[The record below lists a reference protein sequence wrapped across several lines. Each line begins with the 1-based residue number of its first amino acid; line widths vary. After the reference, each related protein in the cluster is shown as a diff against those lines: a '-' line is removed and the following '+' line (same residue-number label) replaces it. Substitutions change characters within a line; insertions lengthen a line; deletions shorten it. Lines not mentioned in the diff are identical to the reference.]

1 MLLAGILALAT
12 IPATLN
18 LWDGPAPGSQ
28 GSGPED
34 TPMLTSYLPGGG
46 GNGAAFV
53 VCPGGGYG
61 GLADHE
67 GKPVAQWLAKLGV
80 KSFVLRYR
88 LGPKYHYP
96 YITGDVVRAIR
107 VVRAHASEWGI
118 DPNRIGI
125 CGFSAGGHIAASA
138 ATLFDDGSPAATDPI
153 DQVSSRPDAA
163 ILAYPVITMKH
174 PFTHNGSRMNLL
186 GSNPSEDL
194 VNKLS
199 LETQVTRR
207 TPPIFITSAE
217 DDGVVPIENSLGF
230 IEACRRNKV
239 AVEAHIF
246 RHGPHGFGLG
256 GTDPVLSQWPGEC
269 ERWLEALGF
278 LKS

>member
-1 MLLAGILALAT
+1 MLLAGLLTLAV

-28 GSGPED
+28 GNGPED
-34 TPMLTSYLPGGG
+34 TPMLTTYVPEHA
-46 GNGAAFV
+46 NGAAFI

-67 GKPVAQWLAKLGV
+67 GRPVALWLNKLGV
-80 KSFVLRYR
+80 TSFVLRYR

-96 YITGDVVRAIR
+96 YITGDVMRAVRT
-107 VVRAHASEWGI
+107 VRSHAAEWGL

-138 ATLFDDGSPAATDPI
+138 ATLFDAGNPGATDPI
-153 DQVSSRPDAA
+153 DRASSRPDVAV
-163 ILAYPVITMKH
+163 LAYPVITMKH
-174 PFTHNGSRMNLL
+174 PFTHEGSRNNLL
-186 GSNPSEDL
+186 GPNQTEEL

-199 LETQVTRR
+199 LETQVTPN

-217 DDGVVPIENSLGF
+217 DDGTVPIENSLQF
-230 IEACRRNKV
+230 IEACRKNKV
-239 AVEAHIF
+239 SVECHIF

-256 GTDPVLSQWPGEC
+256 GNDPVLSQWPGEC
-269 ERWLEALGF
+269 ALWLRGLGF
-278 LKS
+278 LKSQ